1 MEKNYTY
8 MLRCSDGT
16 YYTGW
21 TNSLEKRIQA
31 HNSGNGAKYT
41 RSRRPVE
48 LVYYEVF
55 EEKTEAMR
63 REAAIK
69 KMDRRKKELLVEKQ
83 ELKSDTEEKERE

>member
-1 MEKNYTY
+1 

-83 ELKSDTEEKERE
+83 GLKSDTEEKERE

>member
-1 MEKNYTY
+1 

-21 TNSLEKRIQA
+21 TNSLEKRLQA

-69 KMDRRKKELLVEKQ
+69 KKHPRTKELLVEKQ
-83 ELKSDTEEKERE
+83 RLKSDTEEKERK

>member
-83 ELKSDTEEKERE
+83 GLKSDTEEKERK